1 MATPTRSRSD
11 REVATP
17 SQAESRVPPS
27 ETAPQTL
34 RSPSSSAP
42 PYAIEYE
49 DGGSDHYGHGAPEF
63 TIVVRARPDFDR
75 LLGFDDYSLA
85 TAFVRGDFAVEGDL
99 VAAVRFFRAR
109 PYSRING
116 SLATAIAKLGFA
128 RVESS
133 FQTKKRA
140 AENIRFHYDQS
151 NDFYRN
157 FLDSR
162 MVYSCAYFADPD
174 ESLDSAQ
181 LRKLDHICRKL
192 DLKPGETFLDVGCG
206 WGGLIIRA
214 AERYGAKSAGCTLS
228 EKQFDLAREKI
239 AALGLRDSVRVE
251 LSDYRDVQGVFDKI
265 ASVGMF
271 EHVGRRR
278 SNEYFAKLGRLLR
291 PGGLLLNHAIMRPAG
306 TRDGAETVFLRRK
319 VFPGGELPY
328 LSDVVHSAERCG
340 FEVLDVEN
348 LRPHYALTCRA
359 WVKRLNEN
367 ATECL
372 AHVDRSVFRT
382 WLLLFA
388 ASAAHFADGLLNV
401 NQVLLYKPGEG
412 RPRPFTREY
421 MYR

>member
-1 MATPTRSRSD
+1 
-11 REVATP
+11 
-17 SQAESRVPPS
+17 
-27 ETAPQTL
+27 
-34 RSPSSSAP
+34 
-42 PYAIEYE
+42 
-49 DGGSDHYGHGAPEF
+49 
-63 TIVVRARPDFDR
+63 
-75 LLGFDDYSLA
+75 
-85 TAFVRGDFAVEGDL
+85 
-99 VAAVRFFRAR
+99 
-109 PYSRING
+109 
-116 SLATAIAKLGFA
+116 
-128 RVESS
+128 
-133 FQTKKRA
+133 
-140 AENIRFHYDQS
+140 
-151 NDFYRN
+151 
-157 FLDSR
+157 
-162 MVYSCAYFADPD
+162 
-174 ESLDSAQ
+174 
-181 LRKLDHICRKL
+181 
-192 DLKPGETFLDVGCG
+192 
-206 WGGLIIRA
+206 LIIRA

-251 LSDYRDVQGVFDKI
+251 LSDYRDVQGAFDKI

-306 TRDGAETVFLRRK
+306 TRDDAETVFLRRK

-359 WVKRLNEN
+359 WVKRLHEN